1 MPSPAITGMAK
12 QRFGPEVP
20 VDAGGSASDR
30 LVGVS
35 RASTI
40 GRCVPPN
47 CRGGLTGA
55 TAADSRRY
63 DAHGRVKSERWEPG
77 IEPRTRG
84 FSDRGCGCGWSWT
97 ASIWACSGSNSLR
110 LTRHGRLNPNA
121 AVNNPSSSI
130 TQTSCATVTDGPT
143 VNETIFPP
151 STRHAGP
158 NPLDP
163 ARNPMSWLSLSW
175 SLVLG

>member
-1 MPSPAITGMAK
+1 VPSPAITGMAK
-12 QRFGPEVP
+12 QQFGPEVP
-20 VDAGGSASDR
+20 VDTGGSALDR

-63 DAHGRVKSERWEPG
+63 DSHGRVESERWEPG

-84 FSDRGCGCGWSWT
+84 LKEVVIPPQMASTSNYSRRSDV
-97 ASIWACSGSNSLR
+97 
-110 LTRHGRLNPNA
+110 PM
-121 AVNNPSSSI
+121 
-130 TQTSCATVTDGPT
+130 Q
-143 VNETIFPP
+143 
-151 STRHAGP
+151 
-158 NPLDP
+158 
-163 ARNPMSWLSLSW
+163 RN
-175 SLVLG
+175 